1 MNEDHR
7 DLPDR
12 LDALGRDDGPEPDAA
27 FAQRLEDDLRSAR
40 WFANARADARLAAGP
55 VTEPSWL
62 RRLLVRPAVLV
73 VSLILGMV
81 VAVAFLSGGDDPG
94 DTARLPPTPEP
105 TVQPTPDNVDDE
117 VQPAATPTVATTP
130 EPEPTATET
139 PASGEVDQAD
149 PPATPDVSPPEVEVE
164 PRPTPTVADD
174 PPARPTAEPT
184 AAPRPTES
192 APPLAALDAEVATD
206 GRGVVVSWDWVAGT
220 DEAAGFQVFAA
231 TGDEPR
237 RELGLLR
244 SASARELVV
253 PATAVT
259 SGDVVVVI
267 ARSAEG
273 VVLAESW
280 PAIAP

>member
-1 MNEDHR
+1 MNEDRR

-55 VTEPSWL
+55 MTEPSWL
-62 RRLLVRPAVLV
+62 QRLLVRPAVLV
-73 VSLILGMV
+73 VSLILGAI
-81 VAVAFLSGGDDPG
+81 VAVALLSGGDDPS
-94 DTARLPPTPEP
+94 DTARLPPSPEP
-105 TVQPTPDNVDDE
+105 TVQPTPDD
-117 VQPAATPTVATTP
+117 VQPEPTPTAATTP

-139 PASGEVDQAD
+139 PASGEVDEAD

-164 PRPTPTVADD
+164 PRPTPTVSDD
-174 PPARPTAEPT
+174 PPARPTAAPT

-192 APPLAALDAEVATD
+192 APPLAELDAEVTTD
-206 GRGVVVSWDWVAGT
+206 GRGVVVSWDWVAGA

-237 RELGLLR
+237 RELGLVR
-244 SASARELVV
+244 SPSARELVV
-253 PATAVT
+253 PAAAVA